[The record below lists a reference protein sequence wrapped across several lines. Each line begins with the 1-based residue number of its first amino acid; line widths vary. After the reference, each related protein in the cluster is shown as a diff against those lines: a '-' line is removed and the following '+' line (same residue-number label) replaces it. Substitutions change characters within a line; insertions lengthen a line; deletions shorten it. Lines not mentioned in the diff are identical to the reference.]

1 MKRVVLSSQED
12 GTQSNSSTS
21 PSSPPPVENT
31 RMQRTV
37 RQQKQS
43 LPPELMEI
51 LVPSLKVG
59 AAAGACGLFAGAVA
73 GIVRSAPTVF
83 FSVIAGGQWF
93 TLATSYSA
101 TRLVSLKHF
110 AEDEP
115 TPGDKLKASTVAGG
129 VAGTLGG
136 LLRGP
141 RNVIPGAL
149 MFSLFGAGGQ
159 AIANWRSAKAALS
172 SATNTPPKSGRGFWS
187 KWSPITP
194 LSDEDYEKILEEKLL
209 RVEADIALV
218 DDRIKEI
225 RESKSQKAKDEA
237 PGSEK
242 PSSAP
247 SSKA

>member
-1 MKRVVLSSQED
+1 
-12 GTQSNSSTS
+12 
-21 PSSPPPVENT
+21 
-31 RMQRTV
+31 
-37 RQQKQS
+37 
-43 LPPELMEI
+43 MEI

-59 AAAGACGLFAGAVA
+59 ATAGACGLFTGAVA

-83 FSVIAGGQWF
+83 FSILAGGQWF
-93 TLATSYSA
+93 TLATSYYA
-101 TRLVSLKHF
+101 TRLASLKHF

-141 RNVIPGAL
+141 RNVIPGAV

-159 AIANWRSAKAALS
+159 AIANWRTASAAES
-172 SATNTPPKSGRGFWS
+172 SATDTKSGRGLWS

-194 LSDEDYEKILEEKLL
+194 LSDKDYEKILEEKLL
-209 RVEADIALV
+209 RVEADIALI

-225 RESKSQKAKDEA
+225 HESESQKANDEL
-237 PGSEK
+237 PGCEK
-242 PSSAP
+242 SNPAP